1 MTGKLLQERLSELTN
16 IPFTEIADRIGVSSQ
31 SMYQFFTAK
40 DVKSG
45 LIEKL
50 CEVLELDIATLYG
63 QEPPQTISHNTGDV
77 ITGDNVVNRINEVG
91 MQMINILDNQLKVKD
106 EQIGKLI
113 NLLNK

>member
-50 CEVLELDIATLYG
+50 CDVLDIDIATIYG
-63 QEPPQTISHNTGDV
+63 QEPTPNISHNQGDV
-77 ITGDNVVNRINEVG
+77 ITGDNVVNRMNEMG
-91 MQMINILDNQLKVKD
+91 TQMLAILDNQLKVKD
-106 EQIGKLI
+106 EQIGKLLNI
-113 NLLNK
+113 LNK